1 MVGFIADVT
10 RARTMS
16 SDIIAI
22 LFGSR
27 SNDVRVCEMI
37 KKNSELYKIYI
48 TTSKF
53 V

>member
-1 MVGFIADVT
+1 MISFIADVT
-10 RARTMS
+10 RARTIS

-27 SNDVRVCEMI
+27 SNDIRVCEMI
-37 KKNSELYKIYI
+37 KKKSTELYKI

>member
-37 KKNSELYKIYI
+37 KKNTQNYI
-48 TTSKF
+48 RYI
-53 V
+53 